1 MNMYF
6 SFIAPNEEC
15 SHCYFSNNVSK
26 EQGQRSLKDNNND
39 NKTIHYLKSG
49 PYDLYAQ
56 FQVILKSY
64 DSFV

>member
-1 MNMYF
+1 MYIHF
-6 SFIAPNEEC
+6 PFNAPNEEC

-26 EQGQRSLKDNNND
+26 EQRSLKDNNND
-39 NKTIHYLKSG
+39 NKTINYLKSG
-49 PYDLYAQ
+49 PYDLYAK

>member
-56 FQVILKSY
+56 F
-64 DSFV
+64 